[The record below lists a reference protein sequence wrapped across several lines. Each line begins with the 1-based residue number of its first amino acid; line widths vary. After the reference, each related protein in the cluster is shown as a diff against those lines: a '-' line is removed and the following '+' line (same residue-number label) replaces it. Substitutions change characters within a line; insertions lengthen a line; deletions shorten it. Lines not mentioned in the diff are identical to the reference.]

1 MPDKKEID
9 RNEIKMELI
18 APDRLEGNYTVSKSI
33 VGQIQVSSGII
44 KKVKDGTFQLLI
56 TGKSSPKVYKLDFNS
71 DKMIF
76 VSGELGNGAI
86 HYDKDLDKI
95 YIKGAQAGQIGSVI
109 GIVLSTVIA
118 NLSVSFLLSCPAA
131 THQLR
136 WLLKVSMMLRL
147 PSIRS

>member
-1 MPDKKEID
+1 M
-9 RNEIKMELI
+9 
-18 APDRLEGNYTVSKSI
+18 
-33 VGQIQVSSGII
+33 IQVSSGII

-95 YIKGAQAGQIGSVI
+95 KIVFNINEQTTWTINLIIK
-109 GIVLSTVIA
+109 
-118 NLSVSFLLSCPAA
+118 
-131 THQLR
+131 
-136 WLLKVSMMLRL
+136 KVSG
-147 PSIRS
+147 SIILTFSRNLTKR

>member
-1 MPDKKEID
+1 MLRIDWKEIILLVNLLWG
-9 RNEIKMELI
+9 R
-18 APDRLEGNYTVSKSI
+18 V
-33 VGQIQVSSGII
+33 QVSSGIN

-95 YIKGAQAGQIGSVI
+95 KIVFNIK
-109 GIVLSTVIA
+109 
-118 NLSVSFLLSCPAA
+118 
-131 THQLR
+131 
-136 WLLKVSMMLRL
+136 
-147 PSIRS
+147 

>member
-1 MPDKKEID
+1 
-9 RNEIKMELI
+9 MELI
-18 APDRLEGNYTVSKSI
+18 APDRLEEIILLVNLLRADPSI
-33 VGQIQVSSGII
+33 QWYY

-95 YIKGAQAGQIGSVI
+95 K
-109 GIVLSTVIA
+109 IVFNINEQTTWTIS
-118 NLSVSFLLSCPAA
+118 
-131 THQLR
+131 
-136 WLLKVSMMLRL
+136 K
-147 PSIRS
+147 